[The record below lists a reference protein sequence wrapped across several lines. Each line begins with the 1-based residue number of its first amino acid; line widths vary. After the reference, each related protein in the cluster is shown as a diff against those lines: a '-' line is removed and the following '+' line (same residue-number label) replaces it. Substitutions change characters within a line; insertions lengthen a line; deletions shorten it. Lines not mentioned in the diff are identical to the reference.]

1 MNDLSEELSLS
12 GEVPV
17 WFMRQAGRGNP
28 ELSREIEERWI
39 TEIAEDPERAA
50 EIAAAPVIALGVSAS
65 IIFMD
70 ITTPFELQ
78 GFSVRLKKG
87 YGPYFLEDPDEI
99 ISRASAPDERKW
111 WPIKEQI
118 RVLKSKGLKVIGFA
132 GGPFTVLTYILNDGS
147 RDKTATKKYLL
158 ENYDRAA
165 GALFGMLKSLL
176 KFELEA
182 GADGFQIFDS
192 WVGSLSG
199 GLADA
204 YVKSLL
210 KVLMEEASSVKRI
223 IYFCRNCNAILRSLA
238 TSGYEGY
245 LSVDWNCNMGELY
258 RISGGRVGL
267 QGNMDPFYALVGGDA
282 MYREA
287 ERVIQSVPRRDR
299 YIFSLGHGVIPGT
312 PSENLK
318 ELALYVRK
326 WKRI

>member
-1 MNDLSEELSLS
+1 MKDLSEELSLS

-17 WFMRQAGRGNP
+17 WFMRQAGRANP
-28 ELSREIEERWI
+28 ELSREIEEKWI
-39 TEIAEDPERAA
+39 TGIAENPERAA
-50 EIAAAPVIALGVSAS
+50 EIAARPVITLGVSAS

-78 GFSVRLKKG
+78 GFSVRPEKG
-87 YGPYFLEDPDEI
+87 YGPYFLGDPEEV
-99 ISRASAPDERKW
+99 ISRAATPDERKW

-118 RVLKSKGLKVIGFA
+118 RVLKSKGFKVIGFA
-132 GGPFTVLTYILNDGS
+132 GGPFTVLTYILNDRS
-147 RDKTATKKYLL
+147 RDKTATKNFLL
-158 ENYDRAA
+158 VNYDKVSRS
-165 GALFGMLKSLL
+165 LFGMLRSLL

-192 WVGSLSG
+192 WAGSLSG
-199 GLADA
+199 ELAGA
-204 YVKSLL
+204 YVRALL
-210 KVLMEEASSVKRI
+210 EALSEEAEYIKRI
-223 IYFCRNCNAILRSLA
+223 IYFCRSCNAILRSLA

-245 LSVDWNCNMGELY
+245 LSVDWNCSMEELY
-258 RISGGRVGL
+258 RISGGRIGL
-267 QGNMDPFYALVGGDA
+267 QGNMDPFYALIGGDV

-312 PSENLK
+312 PPENLK
-318 ELALYVRK
+318 ELAQYVRR